1 MITVRFDHS
10 AKDASVKIVD
20 ALGQILMTEQ
30 KVNGTT
36 FTRTLNSVAT
46 SYVIVTVQE
55 GNKKTTKKV
64 LISK

>member
-1 MITVRFDHS
+1 
-10 AKDASVKIVD
+10 
-20 ALGQILMTEQ
+20 MTEQ

>member
-1 MITVRFDHS
+1 
-10 AKDASVKIVD
+10 
-20 ALGQILMTEQ
+20 MTEQ

-55 GNKKTTKKV
+55 GNKKTMKKV